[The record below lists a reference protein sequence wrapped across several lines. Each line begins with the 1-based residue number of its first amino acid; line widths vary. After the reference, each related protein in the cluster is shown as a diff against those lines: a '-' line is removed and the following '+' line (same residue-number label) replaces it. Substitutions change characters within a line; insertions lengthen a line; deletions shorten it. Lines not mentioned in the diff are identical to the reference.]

1 MQCSARTTVVEALDA
16 RPRGGPAAI
25 VLDIR
30 FPAWTVGRCST
41 GLKADPATRTSR
53 WWWCRSST
61 SGRVGSA
68 LGAAAYLL
76 KPVRRDDLLE
86 ALGVRG
92 VDTGLDSVGGGAP

>member
-1 MQCSARTTVVEALDA
+1 MLTR
-16 RPRGGPAAI
+16 
-25 VLDIR
+25 
-30 FPAWTVGRCST
+30 
-41 GLKADPATRTSR
+41 LKADPATRSIPVVVVSIVDER
-53 WWWCRSST
+53 QR
-61 SGRVGSA
+61 GLR